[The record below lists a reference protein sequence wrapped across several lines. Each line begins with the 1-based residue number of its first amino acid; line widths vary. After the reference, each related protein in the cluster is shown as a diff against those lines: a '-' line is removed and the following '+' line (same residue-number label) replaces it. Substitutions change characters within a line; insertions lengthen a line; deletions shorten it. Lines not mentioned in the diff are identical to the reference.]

1 MEFKRFTRKPKQ
13 MGLTSLID
21 VVFLLLIFF
30 MLSTSFVKTES
41 IELSFP
47 NQGKVAEKQDKEP
60 LRIFIYSDARVFLE
74 EKEMAMD
81 DLKAELRLA
90 LFKSSERPVLIFS
103 GKEVTVQK
111 LVSIMDDVYL
121 MGGRNVAVANWKS
134 GGPNVTDEGEVNVSA
149 GVRKDEVM

>member
-1 MEFKRFTRKPKQ
+1 MEFRRFTRKPKQ

-41 IELSFP
+41 MELSFP
-47 NQGKVAEKQDKEP
+47 NQGKVVEAKDKEP
-60 LRIFIYSDARVFLE
+60 VRIFIYSDARVFLG
-74 EKEMAMD
+74 EKELELD

-90 LFKSSERPVLIFS
+90 LFKNPERPVLIFS
-103 GKEVTVQK
+103 GKEVSVQK

-134 GGPNVTDEGEVNVSA
+134 GGPKVEPVEEMDISANAHGEG
-149 GVRKDEVM
+149 M